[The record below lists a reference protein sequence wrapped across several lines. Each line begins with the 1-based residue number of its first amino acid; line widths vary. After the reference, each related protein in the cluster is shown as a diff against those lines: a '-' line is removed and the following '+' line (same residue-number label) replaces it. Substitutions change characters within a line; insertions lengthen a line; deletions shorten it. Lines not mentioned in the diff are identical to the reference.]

1 MRKQQVMNCIVTK
14 AYSDKKEAGMN
25 MSEKLELLLNASLE
39 ATPEEREKSGIL
51 QTGFDSRNRT
61 WEVIVKYHGSLLFL
75 REYSIGVEELLAGY
89 AILTVPESKMGI
101 LSEVEEIEYVEKPKR
116 LYFQVFEGKQASC
129 VLPVTIRPP
138 YLSGEGVLLGIADS
152 GIDYRHPDFRNG
164 DGSTKIVAIWDQ
176 SLTPDAEKGWNAP
189 EGFLTGVEFTADQ
202 INGVLADEE
211 SEAAQIPVRDISG
224 HGTAVAGIAAGRE
237 GVAPASGL
245 LVVKLGTPAADS
257 FPRTTELMR
266 ALTYFVK
273 KALLLK
279 KPIAINI
286 SFGNTYGSHDGTSL
300 LERFIDNISEVG
312 RCVICVGSG
321 NEGTARGHISGNA
334 LRETNVELAV
344 GNYERTFSV
353 QIWKNYADLFRITLT
368 SPGGRNVTFSTNDV
382 GAERMRRVLLEGTE
396 ILLYLGEPTPYSAQ
410 QEIYLDFLPKEQYV
424 DSGIWTFT
432 LAPVRV
438 VTGNY
443 SMYLPSQ
450 AAIGDDTGFYRA
462 SPDTTLTIPSTAS
475 RVITVG
481 AYNIT
486 TQAYADF
493 SGRGYLFAADAGERL
508 GITQSKPDLVAPGTE
523 IRSARA
529 GGGYEYVTG
538 TSFATPFVTGAAAL
552 LMEWG
557 IVMGNDAYLY
567 GQKVK
572 AYLQNGARELP
583 GFEVFPNEMVGAYGN
598 IVSS

>member
-1 MRKQQVMNCIVTK
+1 
-14 AYSDKKEAGMN
+14 

-51 QTGFDSRNRT
+51 QTGFDSLNRT

-75 REYSIGVEELLAGY
+75 REISIGVEELLAGY
-89 AILTVPESKMGI
+89 AILTIPESKMGL
-101 LSEVEEIEYVEKPKR
+101 LSEIEEIEYVEKPKR

-129 VLPVTIRPP
+129 ILPVTIRPP
-138 YLSGEGVLLGIADS
+138 YLSGKDILLGIADS
-152 GIDYRHPDFRNG
+152 GIDYQHPDFRNT

-189 EGFLTGVEFTADQ
+189 EGFLTGVEFTADE
-202 INGVLADEE
+202 IDKALAGEG
-211 SEAAQIPVRDISG
+211 SETAQMPVRDISG

-237 GVAPASGL
+237 GVAPESGL
-245 LVVKLGTPAADS
+245 VVVKLGTPAADS

-266 ALTYFVK
+266 ALTYLVK
-273 KALLLK
+273 KALLLQ

-300 LERFIDNISEVG
+300 LERFLDNVSEVG

-321 NEGTARGHISGNA
+321 NEANARGHISGNA
-334 LRETNVELAV
+334 LSETKVELAV
-344 GNYERTFSV
+344 GDYERTFSV
-353 QIWKNYADLFRITLT
+353 QIWKNYADIFRITLA
-368 SPGGRNVTFSTNDV
+368 SPGGRSVAFSTDDL
-382 GAERMRRVLLEGTE
+382 GPEQMRRISLEETD
-396 ILLYLGEPTPYSAQ
+396 ILLYIGEPTPYSAQ
-410 QEIYLDFLPKEQYV
+410 QEIYLDFLPKERYV
-424 DSGIWTFT
+424 NRGIWSFT

-462 SPDTTLTIPSTAS
+462 TPDTTLTIPSTAS

-481 AYNIT
+481 AYNT
-486 TQAYADF
+486 VDQAYADF
-493 SGRGYLFAADAGERL
+493 SGRGYFFATDAGERL
-508 GITQSKPDLVAPGTE
+508 GITQSKPDLVAPGTG

-557 IVMGNDAYLY
+557 IVMGNDPYLY

-572 AYLQNGARELP
+572 AYLQRGARELP
-583 GFEVFPNEMVGAYGN
+583 GFEAFPNVLVGYGALCLED
-598 IVSS
+598 SLPG

>member
-1 MRKQQVMNCIVTK
+1 
-14 AYSDKKEAGMN
+14 

-51 QTGFDSRNRT
+51 QTGFDSLNRT

-75 REYSIGVEELLAGY
+75 REISIGVEELLAGY
-89 AILTVPESKMGI
+89 AILTVPESKMGL
-101 LSEVEEIEYVEKPKR
+101 LSEIEEIEYVEKPKR

-129 VLPVTIRPP
+129 ILPVTIRPP
-138 YLSGEGVLLGIADS
+138 YLSGKEILLGIADS
-152 GIDYRHPDFRNG
+152 GIDYRHPDFRNT

-189 EGFLTGVEFTADQ
+189 EGFLTGVEFTADE
-202 INGVLADEE
+202 IDKALAGEG
-211 SEAAQIPVRDISG
+211 SETAQVPVRDISG

-237 GVAPASGL
+237 GVAPESGL
-245 LVVKLGTPAADS
+245 VVVKLGTPAADS

-266 ALTYFVK
+266 ALTYLVK
-273 KALLLK
+273 KALLLQ

-300 LERFIDNISEVG
+300 LERFLDNVSEVG

-321 NEGTARGHISGNA
+321 NEANARGHISGNA
-334 LRETNVELAV
+334 LSETKVELAV
-344 GNYERTFSV
+344 GDYERTFSV
-353 QIWKNYADLFRITLT
+353 QIWKNYADIFRITLA
-368 SPGGRNVTFSTNDV
+368 SPGGRSVAFSTDDL
-382 GAERMRRVLLEGTE
+382 GSEQMRRISLEETD
-396 ILLYLGEPTPYSAQ
+396 ILLYIGEPTPYSAQ
-410 QEIYLDFLPKEQYV
+410 QEIYLDFLPKERYV
-424 DSGIWTFT
+424 NRGIWSFT

-462 SPDTTLTIPSTAS
+462 TPDTTLTIPSTAS

-481 AYNIT
+481 AYNT
-486 TQAYADF
+486 VDQAYADF
-493 SGRGYLFAADAGERL
+493 SGRGYFFAADAGERL
-508 GITQSKPDLVAPGTE
+508 GITQSKPDLVAPGTG

-557 IVMGNDAYLY
+557 IVMGNDPYLY

-572 AYLQNGARELP
+572 AYLQRGARELP
-583 GFEVFPNEMVGAYGN
+583 GFEAFPNVLVGYGALCVEN
-598 IVSS
+598 SLPK